1 MTDTTNDSN
10 APEGADDETSEMR
23 FGAGETAWLAV
34 VTVLALLGV
43 ALGVIALIVAKD
55 NSSGSAAGGSTTPT
69 SELSALAVQGQ
80 ELADSNGCATC
91 HSVDGSD
98 GTGPTWAGLAG
109 SEVTL
114 DDGTTVTADEAY
126 LTQSIQDPSSQKVE
140 GFNVAMP
147 QFDLS
152 QDQVDALVAYISE
165 LGGAGN

>member
-55 NSSGSAAGGSTTPT
+55 NSGGSASGGSTAPPA
-69 SELSALAVQGQ
+69 ELSALAQQGQ
-80 ELADSNGCATC
+80 EIADANGCLTC
-91 HSVDGSD
+91 HSTDGAD

-109 SEVTL
+109 AEVTL
-114 DDGTTVTADEAY
+114 DDGTTVTADDAY
-126 LTQSIQDPSSQKVE
+126 LAQSITDPASQKVE

-147 QFDLS
+147 EFDLS
-152 QDQVDALVAYISE
+152 QEEVDALVAYVGS
-165 LGGAGN
+165 LGGTGS